1 MKTLS
6 KIFLVFA
13 VIALFSCDEQL
24 TEMNVN
30 PNGVDPSTVNP
41 NLMVPT
47 IITSSFDAYLSAS
60 YQDRYAGVMQYVQK
74 SGWGNEL
81 NKLDWTAE
89 QDWTGFYD
97 ILRNA
102 KHLNERAVEEGMEF
116 HQGLAIVIRANVF
129 ARISDTFGDAPYTA
143 ALNADKGG
151 QEDLFPKYDSQE
163 TIYKGIIEE
172 LKQANTI
179 LSKSVGDY
187 KDISKS
193 ADVIYGGDPSK
204 WRKLANSLMLR
215 YYMRLSAKLPDYAK
229 AGIQEIM
236 SNQTQYPIFT
246 GITDDAVMAYIGTSS
261 GDSWPANT
269 VQDVSM
275 SNFDRIQLC
284 AGFRDVL
291 VKNNDPRIDVWFNK
305 VRTRIKVST
314 EYPENDIVKGNVR
327 YLRPEY
333 VQASNMVIYNPTT
346 WVNDIKAGKTLIDT
360 MEFVGMPI
368 ASSTGDGSNYNLNPN
383 PIQGGPNVH
392 NSALDDIYKAA
403 KGDKL
408 KARLISYAEVCF
420 ILAEAADKGWS
431 VGGSEKDWYEKGVK
445 ASFDTWGVGSSSAA
459 YIAQPGVAHNGTLE
473 QIMTQKWIANWT
485 VAHEAWCDWRR
496 TGYPVLTIGPKGVR
510 DAVPLRLEYGGLEKG
525 RNNANYLV
533 AKEGLQETPYT
544 ATDGKDSAW
553 SKFWLLQGTNKPY

>member
-13 VIALFSCDEQL
+13 VIALFSCEEQL
-24 TEMNVN
+24 TELNVN

-47 IITSSFDAYLSAS
+47 IITSSFDMYLKNG
-60 YQDRYAGVMQYVQK
+60 YDDRYAGVMQYVQK

-89 QDWTGFYD
+89 QDWTGPYD
-97 ILRNA
+97 VLRNA
-102 KHLNERAVEEGMEF
+102 KHLYDRAGEEGTEF
-116 HQGLAIVIRANVF
+116 HQGVAIIIRANMF
-129 ARISDTFGDAPYTA
+129 ARIADTWGDAPYTA
-143 ALNADKGG
+143 ALNAENGG

-172 LKQANTI
+172 LKQANTM

-193 ADVIYGGDPSK
+193 ADVIYGGDPAK

-246 GITDDAVMAYIGTSS
+246 SIADDATMAYIGTSS

-269 VQDVSM
+269 VQDISM

-284 AGFRDVL
+284 ARFRDVL
-291 VKNNDPRIDVWFNK
+291 VDYNDPRIDVWFNK
-305 VRTRIKVST
+305 VRTQIKVST
-314 EYPENDIVKGNVR
+314 EHPEEDIVIGNVR

-333 VQASNMVIYNPTT
+333 VEASNMVIYNPST
-346 WVNDIKAGKTLIDT
+346 WADDIEAGKTLIDT

-408 KARLISYAEVCF
+408 KARLISYSEVCF
-420 ILAEAADKGWS
+420 ILAEAANKGWS
-431 VGGSEKDWYEKGVK
+431 VGGSQKDWYEKGVK
-445 ASFDTWGVGSSSAA
+445 ASFDTWGVGENYND
-459 YIAQPGVAHNGTLE
+459 YIAQTGVAHNGTIE

-485 VAHEAWCDWRR
+485 VAHESWCDWRR
-496 TGYPVLTIGPKGVR
+496 TGYPVLTVGPKGVR
-510 DAVPLRLEYGGLEKG
+510 DAIPLRLEYGGLEKG

-533 AKEGLQETPYT
+533 AKEGLQETPFT
-544 ATDGKDSAW
+544 ATDGKDSSW
-553 SKFWLLQGTNKPY
+553 SKFWLIQGTNKPY

>member
-47 IITSSFDAYLSAS
+47 IITSSFDSYLKAS
-60 YQDRYAGVMQYVQK
+60 YDDRYAGVMQYVQK

-89 QDWTGFYD
+89 QDWTGGYD
-97 ILRNA
+97 VLRNA
-102 KHLNERAVEEGMEF
+102 KHLYERAGEEGMEF
-116 HQGLAIVIRANVF
+116 HQGLAIVIRANQF
-129 ARISDTFGDAPYTA
+129 ARIADIWGDAPYTA

-179 LSKSVGDY
+179 LSKPVGDY

-193 ADVIYGGDPSK
+193 ADVIYGGDPAK

-246 GITDDAVMAYIGTSS
+246 GIADDAVMAYIGTSS
-261 GDSWPANT
+261 NDSWPANT

-459 YIAQPGVAHNGTLE
+459 YLAQPGVAHNGTLE

-485 VAHEAWCDWRR
+485 VALETWCDWRR

>member
-1 MKTLS
+1 
-6 KIFLVFA
+6 
-13 VIALFSCDEQL
+13 
-24 TEMNVN
+24 
-30 PNGVDPSTVNP
+30 
-41 NLMVPT
+41 
-47 IITSSFDAYLSAS
+47 
-60 YQDRYAGVMQYVQK
+60 
-74 SGWGNEL
+74 
-81 NKLDWTAE
+81 
-89 QDWTGFYD
+89 
-97 ILRNA
+97 
-102 KHLNERAVEEGMEF
+102 
-116 HQGLAIVIRANVF
+116 
-129 ARISDTFGDAPYTA
+129 
-143 ALNADKGG
+143 
-151 QEDLFPKYDSQE
+151 
-163 TIYKGIIEE
+163 
-172 LKQANTI
+172 
-179 LSKSVGDY
+179 
-187 KDISKS
+187 
-193 ADVIYGGDPSK
+193 
-204 WRKLANSLMLR
+204 
-215 YYMRLSAKLPDYAK
+215 
-229 AGIQEIM
+229 
-236 SNQTQYPIFT
+236 
-246 GITDDAVMAYIGTSS
+246 
-261 GDSWPANT
+261 
-269 VQDVSM
+269 VSM

-305 VRTRIKVST
+305 VKTRIVIST
-314 EYPENDIVKGNVR
+314 LYPENDIVKGNVR
-327 YLRPEY
+327 YLRPDY
-333 VQASNMVIYNPTT
+333 VTSKNMVVYNPAT

-360 MEFVGMPI
+360 MEYVGMPI

-445 ASFDTWGVGSSSAA
+445 ASFDTWGVGSSYAA
-459 YIAQPGVAHNGTLE
+459 YIAQPGVAHTGTLE

-496 TGYPVLTIGPKGVR
+496 TGYPVLTVGPKGVR
-510 DAVPLRLEYGGLEKG
+510 DAIPLRIEYGGLEKG

>member
-47 IITSSFDAYLSAS
+47 IITSSFDAYLNAS
-60 YQDRYAGVMQYVQK
+60 YNDRYAGVMQYIQK

-89 QDWTGFYD
+89 QDWTGQYD
-97 ILRNA
+97 VLRNA
-102 KHLNERAVEEGMEF
+102 KHLYDRAGEEGMEF
-116 HQGLAIVIRANVF
+116 HQGLAIVIRASMF
-129 ARISDTFGDAPYTA
+129 ARIADIWGDAPYTA
-143 ALNADKGG
+143 ALNAANGG

-172 LKQANTI
+172 LKQANTM
-179 LSKSVGDY
+179 LSKPVGDY

-193 ADVIYGGDPSK
+193 ADVIYGGDPVK

-236 SNQTQYPIFT
+236 SNSTQYPIFT
-246 GITDDAVMAYIGTSS
+246 GVADDATMAYIGTSS

-291 VKNNDPRIDVWFNK
+291 VKYNDPRIDVWFNK

-314 EYPENDIVKGNVR
+314 EQTENDVVIGNVR

-333 VQASNMVIYNPTT
+333 VQASNMVIYNPST
-346 WVNDIKAGKTLIDT
+346 WVNDIKAGKTIIDT

-403 KGDKL
+403 KGNLL
-408 KARLISYAEVCF
+408 KARLISYSEVCF
-420 ILAEAADKGWS
+420 ILAEAANKGWS
-431 VGGSEKDWYEKGVK
+431 VGGSQKDWYEKGVK
-445 ASFDTWGVGSSSAA
+445 ASFDTWGTGSSYSD
-459 YIAQPGVAHNGTLE
+459 YIAQPGVAHNGTIE

-485 VAHEAWCDWRR
+485 VALESWCDWRR
-496 TGYPVLTIGPKGVR
+496 TGYPVLTVGPKGVR
-510 DAVPLRLEYGGLEKG
+510 DAIPLRMEYGGLEKG

-533 AKEGLQETPYT
+533 AKDGLQETPFT
-544 ATDGKDSAW
+544 ATDGKDSSW

>member
-47 IITSSFDAYLSAS
+47 IITSSFDAYLNAS
-60 YQDRYAGVMQYVQK
+60 YNDRYAGVMQYIQK

-89 QDWTGFYD
+89 QDWTGQYD
-97 ILRNA
+97 VLRNA
-102 KHLNERAVEEGMEF
+102 KHLYDRAGEEGMEF
-116 HQGLAIVIRANVF
+116 HQGLAIVIRASMF
-129 ARISDTFGDAPYTA
+129 ARIADIWGDAPYTA
-143 ALNADKGG
+143 ALNAANGG

-172 LKQANTI
+172 LKQANTM
-179 LSKSVGDY
+179 LSKPVGEY

-193 ADVIYGGDPSK
+193 ADIIYGGDPAK

-236 SNQTQYPIFT
+236 SNSTQYPIFT
-246 GITDDAVMAYIGTSS
+246 GIADDAVMAYIGTSS

-291 VKNNDPRIDVWFNK
+291 VKYNDPRIDVWFNK

-314 EYPENDIVKGNVR
+314 EQTENDVVIGNVR

-333 VQASNMVIYNPTT
+333 VQSSNMVIYNPST

-403 KGDKL
+403 KGNLL
-408 KARLISYAEVCF
+408 KARLISYSEVCF
-420 ILAEAADKGWS
+420 ILAEAANKGWS
-431 VGGSEKDWYEKGVK
+431 VGGSQKDWYEKGVK
-445 ASFDTWGVGSSSAA
+445 ASFDTWGTAGSYSA
-459 YIAQPGVAHNGTLE
+459 YIAQPGVAHNGTIE
-473 QIMTQKWIANWT
+473 QILTQKWIANWT
-485 VAHEAWCDWRR
+485 VALESWCDWRR

-510 DAVPLRLEYGGLEKG
+510 DAIPLRLEYGGLEKG
-525 RNNANYLV
+525 RNNANYLT
-533 AKEGLQETPYT
+533 AKEGLQETSYT
-544 ATDGKDSAW
+544 ATDGKDSSW

>member
-193 ADVIYGGDPSK
+193 ADVIYGGDPAK

>member
-13 VIALFSCDEQL
+13 VIALFSCEEQL

-47 IITSSFDAYLSAS
+47 IITSSFDSYLKAS
-60 YQDRYAGVMQYVQK
+60 YDDRYAGVMQYVQK

-89 QDWTGFYD
+89 QDWTGGYD
-97 ILRNA
+97 VLRNA
-102 KHLNERAVEEGMEF
+102 KHLYERAGEEGMEF
-116 HQGLAIVIRANVF
+116 HQGLAIVIRANQF
-129 ARISDTFGDAPYTA
+129 ARIADIWGDAPYTA

-179 LSKSVGDY
+179 LSKPVGDY

-193 ADVIYGGDPSK
+193 ADVIYGGDPAK

-246 GITDDAVMAYIGTSS
+246 GIADDAVMAYIGTSS
-261 GDSWPANT
+261 NDSWPANT

-275 SNFDRIQLC
+275 SNVDRIQLC

-459 YIAQPGVAHNGTLE
+459 YLAQPGVAHNGTLE

-485 VAHEAWCDWRR
+485 VALETWCDWRR